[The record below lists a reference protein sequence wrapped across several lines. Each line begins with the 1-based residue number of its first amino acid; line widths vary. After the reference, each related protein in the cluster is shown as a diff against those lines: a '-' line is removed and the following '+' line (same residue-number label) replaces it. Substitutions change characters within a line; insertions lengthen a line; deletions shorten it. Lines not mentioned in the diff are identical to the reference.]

1 MDPSSGLRRRS
12 IWRSRWIP
20 FVAAMPLMAITA
32 ALVWGMVEAD
42 FAPGGIAINDKFGE
56 IPIRTRPA
64 QEFTI
69 ETFEGE
75 TISLSDLRGKVV
87 MVDFWASW
95 CPPCRREAPALAAT
109 YEKYRSLPVEFVG
122 IDTWDAES
130 DALNYIRRYGIT
142 YPNGPDPNGRIT
154 IDYGVSGIPE
164 KFFIDR
170 EGNLVQKFIGP
181 MDTESLSQVLDEMLS
196 R

>member
-1 MDPSSGLRRRS
+1 
-12 IWRSRWIP
+12 
-20 FVAAMPLMAITA
+20 MPLMAITA

-56 IPIRTRPA
+56 IPNRTRPA

-69 ETFEGE
+69 ETFERE